1 MTNTMTNAATN
12 EPTRRPLRLWPGVV
26 IAIVVVLLRFAL
38 PLAIPSA
45 GMYGVLAAAAG
56 VVAIV
61 VWWLFFSRAAWSE
74 RIGALVVIVAAI
86 VATRLAVHPS
96 IAGGMMGMMVP
107 LYLVPGTL
115 VPAFVLWAVATRH
128 KSDRV
133 RRATMVATVLLACG
147 VWLLARTDGIG
158 GETGAQLAWRWT
170 PTAEEKLLAQANDE
184 PPAPVPAVPAPV
196 APAPAVA
203 TATEPPLVK
212 TSDNPA
218 SRIAVDPPAK
228 AAPPIVPSGYEWPG
242 FRGGRRDGVIRD
254 VRLETD
260 WSRSPPV
267 PLWRRPIGPGW
278 SSFAVHGNLVYT
290 QEQRGEHEVVSCY
303 KLTTG
308 EPVWRHR
315 DAVRFYESNAGP
327 GPRGTPTVHNGR
339 VYTLGATGIVNA
351 LDAATGASLW
361 SRNAQTDTGAT
372 LPGWGFAGSP
382 LVVGDSVVVAASG
395 RLVSYDIAT
404 GTQRWTRQTA
414 GGGYSSPH
422 LATIDG
428 VAQILLQSGGSVT
441 SVAPADGTVLWQHK
455 WEEGVSIVQPA
466 VVEDGNVLLAG
477 GDSMGGIGIRRLAV
491 ARGAGGWTAEE
502 RWSSRGL
509 KPYFNDFVVHEGYA
523 YGFDGSILSCIDL
536 SDGTRTWKGG
546 RYGNGQ
552 LVLLREQHLLL
563 VLSEEGELALVNAKP
578 DQYAEVARFKAIEGK
593 TWNHPAVVRDV
604 LLVRN
609 GEEMAAFRLS
619 PASH

>member
-1 MTNTMTNAATN
+1 
-12 EPTRRPLRLWPGVV
+12 
-26 IAIVVVLLRFAL
+26 
-38 PLAIPSA
+38 
-45 GMYGVLAAAAG
+45 
-56 VVAIV
+56 
-61 VWWLFFSRAAWSE
+61 
-74 RIGALVVIVAAI
+74 
-86 VATRLAVHPS
+86 
-96 IAGGMMGMMVP
+96 MGLMVP
-107 LYLVPGTL
+107 LFAVPGTL
-115 VPAFVLWAVATRH
+115 VPAFVAWAVATRH
-128 KSDRV
+128 QSDRF
-133 RRATMVATVLLACG
+133 RRATMIAAILLGCG
-147 VWLLARTDGIG
+147 VWLLARTDGIY
-158 GETGAQLAWRWT
+158 GAAGTQLAWRWT
-170 PTAEEKLLAQANDE
+170 PTAEDKLLAQE
-184 PPAPVPAVPAPV
+184 KTEPAPAPPV
-196 APAPAVA
+196 APAPAPPAPAVA
-203 TATEPPLVK
+203 TVKEPAAAKAADK
-212 TSDNPA
+212 TVPA
-218 SRIAVDPPAK
+218 AAVDPAAK
-228 AAPPIVPSGYEWPG
+228 APVPPSTVMAGYEWPG
-242 FRGGRRDGVIRD
+242 FRGGSRDGVIRD

-260 WSRSPPV
+260 WSSKPPV
-267 PLWRRPIGPGW
+267 ALWRRPIGPGW
-278 SSFAVHGNLVYT
+278 SSFAVHGDLVYT

-315 DAVRFYESNAGP
+315 DAVRFYESNAGA

-339 VYTLGATGIVNA
+339 VYTLGATGLVNA
-351 LDAATGASLW
+351 LDAATGASVW

-404 GTQRWTRQTA
+404 GNPRWTRQTG

-455 WEEGVSIVQPA
+455 WEDGVSIVQPA
-466 VVEDGNVLLAG
+466 LVDDGNVLLAG
-477 GDSMGGIGIRRLAV
+477 GDSMGGIGIRRLALSH
-491 ARGAGGWTAEE
+491 GPDGWTAQE
-502 RWSSRGL
+502 RWTSRGL
-509 KPYFNDFVVHEGYA
+509 KPYFNDFVVHKGHA
-523 YGFDGSILSCIDL
+523 FGFDGSILSCIDL
-536 SDGTRTWKGG
+536 SDGTRKWKGG

-552 LVLLREQHLLL
+552 LVLLREQDLLL

-609 GEEMAAFRLS
+609 AEEMAAFRLS
-619 PASH
+619 PSSH